1 MIHAQNKKADFIN
14 LLIGETMSPQAAA
27 LIVFLMEMLSASISI
42 LIGYYASKAYRTSS
56 AKGLLF
62 LYLGF
67 IILGLGIFLRTITAT
82 YFVLVIRATDAVP
95 NSLAGLSNVAG
106 LVFTI
111 TQLAAYAL
119 FIATY
124 AYQSKGLGQQ
134 NIGLEG
140 VAAAAIFPVARL
152 FYIPTLEI
160 IAIVMLGFVALSSMI
175 NWLHRRTINSA
186 LVFLGFG
193 FMFFSHVLYL
203 FMIFNEGFLFF
214 GQLSQL
220 GGFVC
225 LLLML
230 AKVNRANA

>member
-1 MIHAQNKKADFIN
+1 
-14 LLIGETMSPQAAA
+14 MSPQAAA
-27 LIVFLMEMLSASISI
+27 LIVFLMEMVSAFISI
-42 LIGYYASKAYRTSS
+42 LIGYYASKAYKASS
-56 AKGLLF
+56 AKGLLY
-62 LYLGF
+62 LYVGF

-82 YFVLVIRATDAVP
+82 YFVLVIRATDVVP
-95 NSLAGLSNVAG
+95 SSLAGLSNVAG

-111 TQLAAYAL
+111 TQLVAYAL

-124 AYQSKGLGQQ
+124 VYQSKALGQRT
-134 NIGLEG
+134 IGLEG
-140 VAAAAIFPVARL
+140 VAAAAVFPVARL

-160 IAIVMLGFVALSSMI
+160 LAITMLGFVAVSSMI
-175 NWLHRRTINSA
+175 NWLHRRTLSSA

-193 FMFFSHVLYL
+193 LMFFSHILYL
-203 FMIFNEGFLFF
+203 FMIFDEGFLFF

-220 GGFVC
+220 AGFVC

>member
-1 MIHAQNKKADFIN
+1 
-14 LLIGETMSPQAAA
+14 MSPQAAA
-27 LIVFLMEMLSASISI
+27 LIVFLMEIVSAFISI
-42 LIGYYASKAYRTSS
+42 LIGYYASKAYKATS
-56 AKGLLF
+56 ARGLLF
-62 LYLGF
+62 LYIGF
-67 IILGLGIFLRTITAT
+67 IVLGLGIFLRAITAT
-82 YFVLVIRATDAVP
+82 FFVLVNRVTDVVP
-95 NSLAGLSNVAG
+95 SSLAGLSNVAG

-111 TQLAAYAL
+111 TQLVAYAL

-124 AYQSKGLGQQ
+124 AYQSKEIGQR
-134 NIGLEG
+134 NIGIEG
-140 VAAAAIFPVARL
+140 VSAAAIFPVARL

-160 IAIVMLGFVALSSMI
+160 LAIAMLGFVAVSSMI
-175 NWLHRRTINSA
+175 NWLHRRTLSSA

-193 FMFFSHVLYL
+193 LMFFSHILYL

-220 GGFVC
+220 AGFIC